1 MRKMP
6 IPWRQLLMAK
16 MNIAP
21 GDRAQVKLECLRML
35 MTLSLGPPKE
45 RIISGFVDTYL
56 RLTPDE
62 TKQYETKRSNLREPE
77 REAIMEIETSWS
89 KEGRRIGRK
98 EGRQEGL
105 QEGRQEGLQEGR
117 QEGLQEGRQEEC
129 YFWSAP
135 S

>member
-1 MRKMP
+1 MAVQLNRLN
-6 IPWRQLLMAK
+6 WRRYAKNANPVAAALMAK

-89 KEGRRIGRK
+89 KRV
-98 EGRQEGL
+98 
-105 QEGRQEGLQEGR
+105 
-117 QEGLQEGRQEEC
+117 
-129 YFWSAP
+129 AA
-135 S
+135 